1 MATER
6 AVIGQAQRVLVDATN
21 KIWHK
26 ISTWTHAS
34 DVEMPDG
41 EPLNEYLINLNDSI
55 NERFDDKYNSYNFGT
70 TAIGS
75 LDAIPEI
82 GYSRIQTIQNITAG
96 DYTIPINHTCYCYSG
111 QDSAS
116 IEKMVVMIDT
126 TDLTSIVMYIAHYSR
141 EARWTLTKI
150 ATQKQI
156 DNLQM
161 QIDELNNAFNQLN
174 LFVNQSVGD
183 LNARYQ
189 IIQDQMDW
197 LEAELAE
204 LQEFLNDLLNELR
217 DFKAETR
224 GRLDEIDAK
233 LGYLYQIGAIYI
245 TSTYMGATAKR
256 WLEKYFGG
264 TWILIQNAYLYAT
277 GTDLSYTGQGS
288 PGCTSNKTIVPT
300 NAGDYLDDSGS
311 YDKFSRTYF
320 ESFGED
326 ADYAREMGWDY
337 DYSKSFHGRDEFI
350 LDKTNLPE
358 HNHKVAHGPHGYD
371 QMPYFVGRNLI
382 GTAEVAKDFPVHPDY
397 ENDSDYAGIMFNK
410 RNLRLTSGNS
420 GVSFWEDAVGTNKFP
435 DEELYQPI
443 ALNPTRFYVCVW
455 MRIK

>member
-1 MATER
+1 MATEK
-6 AVIGQAQRVLVDATN
+6 AIIGQAQRVLVDATN

-34 DVEMPDG
+34 DVEMPNG
-41 EPLNEYLINLNDSI
+41 EPLNEYLTDLNDSV
-55 NERFDDKYNSYNFGT
+55 NERFDSKYNSYNLT
-70 TAIGS
+70 TTSIGS
-75 LDAIPEI
+75 LDAVPEI

-111 QDSAS
+111 QDPAS
-116 IEKMVVMIDT
+116 IEKMAVMIDT

-161 QIDELNNAFNQLN
+161 QIDELNSAFNQLN
-174 LFVNQSVGD
+174 LFVRQSVGD

-217 DFKAETR
+217 DFKNKIN
-224 GRLDEIDAK
+224 GRVDSLEKK
-233 LGYLYQIGAIYI
+233 LNNLYKEVGSLYI
-245 TSTYMGATAKR
+245 TTAVTIGGYGFVYQF
-256 WLEKYFGG
+256 LEKEFGG
-264 TWILIQNAYLYAT
+264 KWVLISNAYLYAADMT
-277 GTDLSYTGQGS
+277 PSNNDLAVAGSAPYYGDNIVYKLYSYR
-288 PGCTSNKTIVPT
+288 SN
-300 NAGDYLDDSGS
+300 DSNNS
-311 YDKFSRTYF
+311 EWKDRFTR
-320 ESFGED
+320 
-326 ADYAREMGWDY
+326 
-337 DYSKSFHGRDEFI
+337 DYSAAFDGRDEFV
-350 LDKTNLPE
+350 LDKLNLPE

-382 GTAEVAKDFPVHPDY
+382 GTAEVAKDFPVNPDY
-397 ENDSDYAGIMFNK
+397 SINSDYAGMMFNK
-410 RNLRLTSGNS
+410 RNLQLTGGNA

-435 DEELYQPI
+435 GDELSQPVD
-443 ALNPTRFYVCVW
+443 LNPTRFRVYVWV
-455 MRIK
+455 RVA